1 MSELKCFSDLQL
13 STFQPQA
20 QNHREL
26 GFKKG
31 DLIYIRRQVDG
42 NWYEGERNAMIGILP
57 VSYVEIVPAMDT
69 NTLQSRWGKLVI
81 QVRAMVCILASRP
94 SCPRFNFQRT

>member
-1 MSELKCFSDLQL
+1 MSQSAFGDLKLL
-13 STFQPQA
+13 IFQPQA

-81 QVRAMVCILASRP
+81 KVRGA
-94 SCPRFNFQRT
+94 